1 MRLELLGIP
10 DNKMK
15 QLQRAGIES
24 IEDLARYY
32 PRRYNDFRTV
42 VRVDDLM
49 QHVGEVV
56 SVVGQIVSIKQGGT
70 YTTAYVRDGSE
81 RMLVVTWF
89 NQPYIECRLYT
100 RQDYVFCGK
109 VQFTRDYTG

>member
-56 SVVGQIVSIKQGGT
+56 SVVGQIVSI
-70 YTTAYVRDGSE
+70 GS
-81 RMLVVTWF
+81 WF
-89 NQPYIECRLYT
+89 EWVQMIVIILRVHLKT
-100 RQDYVFCGK
+100 RNSSWKKFNASQI
-109 VQFTRDYTG
+109 R